1 MINKLKEMKT
11 KYEAE
16 NPDKLFI
23 DHLKNILEEIIAN
36 FDRKVVDDFFED
48 MEKVKKQFIELD
60 PQGKVADYLRG
71 MVFHVNFF
79 FLSSFKIFLCFLR
92 F

>member
-71 MVFHVNFF
+71 MVFHMEFFF
-79 FLSSFKIFLCFLR
+79 FLVLKFFCVF
-92 F
+92 